1 MSITSYKHIGF
12 FLKLG
17 WWKEFV
23 TSVIDD
29 KLAKSRRINVPPP
42 VMEKLGNPTHIK
54 FVIRGEKVMVEAG
67 VK

>member
-1 MSITSYKHIGF
+1 MPIWKPGT
-12 FLKLG
+12 
-17 WWKEFV
+17 KEFV
-23 TSVIDD
+23 MSVIDD

-42 VMEKLGNPTHIK
+42 VMEKLGNPARIK